1 MKDNECKKKFA
12 NEMDAKY
19 YERMEIRIEC
29 EECEK
34 EFVKERNVES
44 HRRMK
49 SMAPLSKKRPG
60 RKPPDLEDN
69 IVFNS
74 PSIPRKKVIKQETE
88 NKAKIIK
95 TEKVNFETKPSR
107 KTVVKQEIENK
118 VKIIET
124 KMENLKQ
131 KQKKS

>member
-1 MKDNECKKKFA
+1 
-12 NEMDAKY
+12 MDAKY

-34 EFVKERNVES
+34 EFMKERNVES

-60 RKPPDLEDN
+60 RKPPDLEMCEKYDKMEHGKYELMKSKKPTQRIIMNCISMADLEDN

-74 PSIPRKKVIKQETE
+74 PSIPRKKVIKQETK
-88 NKAKIIK
+88 NK
-95 TEKVNFETKPSR
+95 
-107 KTVVKQEIENK
+107 
-118 VKIIET
+118 
-124 KMENLKQ
+124 
-131 KQKKS
+131 